1 MPEELKKSSQIP
13 VSNTES
19 VHQAYL
25 VGISGKMGSGKDTV
39 ASLLAERFSQSG
51 ENVVIRSL
59 ADSLKEEV
67 AKTVADALMSQ
78 SEQDFCDSVTSWSRI
93 SSIHAQELLKVL
105 HPLIASLLE
114 QRVEPNEVTAEL
126 LYRNPADKPLVREVL
141 KFWGNDVR
149 RAHNPDYWVD
159 MAAGYVKE
167 QRDMGISCIIPDVR
181 RQNEA
186 GFINDSDGLLVRLNV
201 SEQEQMRRLLSR
213 DNKLSDRSAF
223 THITETD
230 LDDYDRFDLIL
241 DTDSMG
247 PEEVTDA
254 IMCELTKSE
263 SPSVMHM

>member
-1 MPEELKKSSQIP
+1 MPEELKKSSQIS
-13 VSNTES
+13 VSSTES
-19 VHQAYL
+19 VCQAYL

-39 ASLLAERFSQSG
+39 ASLLAERFYRKG
-51 ENVVIRSL
+51 DKVVIRSF

-67 AKTVADALMSQ
+67 ARLVADALMSQ
-78 SEQDFCDSVTSWSRI
+78 SEQDFCDSVTSWSGI

-114 QRVEPNEVTAEL
+114 QRVEPNEVTTEL

-149 RAHNPDYWVD
+149 RAQNPDYWVD
-159 MAAGYVKE
+159 MAAGYAKE
-167 QRDMGISCIIPDVR
+167 QRDMGVSCIIPDVR

-186 GFINDSDGLLVRLNV
+186 DFVKDAGGLLVRLNV
-201 SEQEQMRRLLSR
+201 SEEEQRRRLLRR

-223 THITETD
+223 SHITETD
-230 LDDYDRFDLIL
+230 LDEYDMFDLIL

-247 PEEVTDA
+247 PEEVAA
-254 IMCELTKSE
+254 IMCELTKK
-263 SPSVMHM
+263 

>member
-1 MPEELKKSSQIP
+1 MSEEDNRP
-13 VSNTES
+13 VRTLIDSTTGA
-19 VHQAYL
+19 HRACL

-39 ASLLAERFSQSG
+39 ASLLAERLCKRG
-51 ENVVIRSL
+51 GRVVIRSF
-59 ADSLKEEV
+59 ADSLKDEV
-67 AKTVADALMSQ
+67 ARLVAYALVSQ
-78 SEQDFCDSVTSWSRI
+78 SEQDFCDSVTFWSKI
-93 SSIHAQELLKVL
+93 SSTQAQELLKVL
-105 HPLIASLLE
+105 HPLFTSLLE
-114 QRVEPNEVTAEL
+114 QRVEPDEVTAEL

-149 RAHNPDYWVD
+149 RAQNPDYWVD
-159 MAAGYVKE
+159 MAAVYAKE
-167 QRDMGISCIIPDVR
+167 QRDMDVSCIIPDVR

-186 GFINDSDGLLVRLNV
+186 GFIKDAGGLLVRLNV
-201 SEQEQMRRLLSR
+201 SEKEQRRRLLSR

-254 IMCELTKSE
+254 IMCELTKK
-263 SPSVMHM
+263 